1 MSKEKLTEKVLSE
14 RMNPCNT
21 HSDLLAKTEK
31 KPDWLS
37 FTEAV
42 ERITDNFMAN
52 RNEVFDELRSDLV
65 NPYIFLSNLKLALD
79 SLTDG
84 DIELYD
90 LGNEI
95 GRVIASLSSPNKT
108 RLREVTNGIEHGFDL
123 IRKERGSSNE

>member
-14 RMNPCNT
+14 GMNPCNT

-52 RNEVFDELRSDLV
+52 RNGVFDELRSDLV
-65 NPYIFLSNLKLALD
+65 NPYIFLSNCIFR
-79 SLTDG
+79 SIPISHFG
-84 DIELYD
+84 IIRSPIS
-90 LGNEI
+90 G
-95 GRVIASLSSPNKT
+95 LSD
-108 RLREVTNGIEHGFDL
+108 H
-123 IRKERGSSNE
+123 